1 MNPIPITFWH
11 WAGFIL
17 CILFFLAL
25 DLGVFHRGARVVKFT
40 EALAWSILWFSL
52 AMLFA
57 VALGHARGREEAAQ
71 FSAGYLIELSLSL
84 DNLMVIALIF
94 SAFRVPPQYQHRVL
108 FWGIL
113 GALVMR
119 GAMIAVGVA
128 LIREFDW
135 VLYVFGV
142 FLVFTGIKMLFVGE
156 QTVEPENHP
165 VLRLVRKLFPVTPQ
179 FEGQKFFTRIN
190 RRFALTPLALVL
202 VLVEMTD
209 LIFAVD
215 SVPAVFSITKNA
227 FIVFTSNVFA
237 ILGLRSLYFLL
248 AGALDYF
255 RYLKI
260 GLSVVLVFVGVKMLI
275 DPHGQPEKWFQL
287 EIPTNVSLMVV
298 ATVVLIAIVLS
309 TMVAEREKRTGQ
321 SGHNHKAK

>member
-1 MNPIPITFWH
+1 MIEITPWH

-17 CILFFLAL
+17 CVLFFLAL
-25 DLGVFHRGARVVKFT
+25 DLGVFHRGSRVVKFP
-40 EALAWSILWFSL
+40 EALAWCILWFTL

-57 VALGHARGREEAAQ
+57 GTLAHVRGREEATQ
-71 FSAGYLIELSLSL
+71 FTTGYLIELSLSL

-94 SAFRVPPQYQHRVL
+94 SAFRVPPQFQHRVL

-113 GALVMR
+113 GALAMR
-119 GAMIAVGVA
+119 GAMIAAGVA

-142 FLVFTGIKMLFVGE
+142 FLVFTGVKMLFSGE
-156 QTVEPENHP
+156 QTVEPEKNP
-165 VLRLVRKLFPVTPQ
+165 VLRFTRKLFPVTPQ
-179 FEGQKFFTRIN
+179 FEGEKFFSRLN
-190 RRFALTPLALVL
+190 GRFALTPLALVL
-202 VLVEMTD
+202 VLVEATD

-260 GLSVVLVFVGVKMLI
+260 GLSVVLVFVGVKMLL

-298 ATVVLIAIVLS
+298 AAVVLIAIVLS
-309 TMVAEREKRTGQ
+309 TMVAEREKRTGV
-321 SGHNHKAK
+321 SADDRKPK